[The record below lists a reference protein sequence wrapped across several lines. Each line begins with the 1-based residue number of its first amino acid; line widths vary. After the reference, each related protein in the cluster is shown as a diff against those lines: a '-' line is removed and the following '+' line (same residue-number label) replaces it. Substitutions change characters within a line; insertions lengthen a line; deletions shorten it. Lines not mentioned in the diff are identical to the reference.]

1 MNTDDA
7 ASLPVPQQQQSE
19 LIENLLAAEAH
30 RLAAQ
35 WADAPPEVFRAALA
49 AAKAERA
56 LRSQETVLRLRL
68 SHDLEKERIQA
79 EKAEGERLACAE
91 REAAEREAAAQI
103 EQLRHRRHVVNVT
116 VGAVISIAL
125 LGAGVAV
132 VGSAPWLSV
141 ILCGPSLLALAK
153 VFVLHRSDPDD
164 MKLLA
169 RASGSAV
176 NAADPAPPPQQPPA
190 P

>member
-1 MNTDDA
+1 M
-7 ASLPVPQQQQSE
+7 
-19 LIENLLAAEAH
+19 
-30 RLAAQ
+30 
-35 WADAPPEVFRAALA
+35 
-49 AAKAERA
+49 
-56 LRSQETVLRLRL
+56 
-68 SHDLEKERIQA
+68 
-79 EKAEGERLACAE
+79 
-91 REAAEREAAAQI
+91 
-103 EQLRHRRHVVNVT
+103 NVT

-153 VFVLHRSDPDD
+153 VFVLHRSDPED

-169 RASGSAV
+169 RASGSAG
-176 NAADPAPPPQQPPA
+176 NAAAQASPPQQPPA